1 MSINEQFRKV
11 SVAAANFLG
20 SPWVFIINVLLI
32 LLWLAAGPFFQYS
45 DSWQLI
51 VNTVTTVATYLAV
64 FLIQNT
70 QNRDSKALHL
80 KLDEL
85 IASVEGARNRMVDLE
100 NLADDELD
108 ELQKQFQ
115 RLQQKAKK
123 GGEEDI
129 KAIIGDPETPVDAA
143 P

>member
-1 MSINEQFRKV
+1 LTLNEQFRKA
-11 SVAAANFLG
+11 SVGAANFLG
-20 SPWVFIINVLLI
+20 SPWVFIANVLVI
-32 LLWLAAGPFFQYS
+32 LLWLASGPLFQYS

-51 VNTVTTVATYLAV
+51 VNTITTVITYLAV

-115 RLQQKAKK
+115 RLQQKAKQ

-129 KAIIGDPETPVDAA
+129 KAIIGDPEDVETIA
-143 P
+143 

>member
-1 MSINEQFRKV
+1 MTLNEQFRKA
-11 SVAAANFLG
+11 SVGAANFLG
-20 SPWVFIINVLLI
+20 SPWVFIANVLLI
-32 LLWLAAGPFFQYS
+32 LLWLASGPLFQYS

-51 VNTVTTVATYLAV
+51 VNTITTVITYLAV

-115 RLQQKAKK
+115 RLQQKAKQ

-129 KAIIGDPETPVDAA
+129 KAIIGDPEDVETIA
-143 P
+143 

>member
-1 MSINEQFRKV
+1 MSINEQFRKA

-20 SPWVFIINVLLI
+20 SPWVFIANVLVI
-32 LLWLAAGPFFQYS
+32 LLWLASGPLFQYS

-51 VNTVTTVATYLAV
+51 VNTITTVITYLAV

-100 NLADDELD
+100 NLSDDELD

-115 RLQQKAKK
+115 RLQQKAKQ
-123 GGEEDI
+123 GSEEDI
-129 KAIIGDPETPVDAA
+129 KAIIGDPIDAEA
-143 P
+143 N

>member
-1 MSINEQFRKV
+1 MTLNEQFRKA
-11 SVAAANFLG
+11 SVGAANFLG
-20 SPWVFIINVLLI
+20 SPWVFIANVLLI
-32 LLWLAAGPFFQYS
+32 LLWLASGPLFQYS

-51 VNTVTTVATYLAV
+51 VNTITTVITYLAV

-115 RLQQKAKK
+115 RLQQKAKQ

-129 KAIIGDPETPVDAA
+129 KAIIGDPEDVKTIA
-143 P
+143 